1 MTEIFEDVS
10 SEMKQMISSFID
22 IALASVDPKKIPKL
36 ISDFV
41 NIMPTEEA
49 ANFADFYFRLK
60 LEELRNGSN
69 NNQR

>member
-10 SEMKQMISSFID
+10 SEMKQMISAFID
-22 IALASVDPKKIPKL
+22 MALIDVEPEKIPKL

-41 NIMPTEEA
+41 NIMPTEQA

>member
-10 SEMKQMISSFID
+10 SDMKQMISAFID
-22 IALASVDPKKIPKL
+22 MALIDVEPEKIPKL
-36 ISDFV
+36 INDFV

>member
-1 MTEIFEDVS
+1 MTEIFENVS

-49 ANFADFYFRLK
+49 ANFVDFYFRLK

-69 NNQR
+69 NN